1 MKTLLHTAAATCLI
15 LVGAAAAAQATVTKP
30 WQDTNMHA
38 GPDNAFP
45 VVTRVTRHDTVQ
57 VQGCI
62 EGFAWCDIVAGRRRG
77 WVRGDALRNV
87 LPGRVPVV
95 TFSVEP
101 YWDAHYRDRRWFAD
115 KSAWLGWGTPGW
127 TPPPPRPRGRS

>member
-1 MKTLLHTAAATCLI
+1 MKKLLHTAAATCLI
-15 LVGAAAAAQATVTKP
+15 LVCAAAAAQAAVTKP

-38 GPDNAFP
+38 GPDTVFP

-62 EGFAWCDIVAGRRRG
+62 EDFTWCDVVAGRRRG
-77 WVRGDALRNV
+77 WVHRDALRNV

-95 TFSVEP
+95 AFSVES

-115 KSAWLGWGTPGW
+115 KAAWVGWGTPGW
-127 TPPPPRPRGRS
+127 APPPPRPRGRS